1 LLLPLP
7 GLSWKIYCDPAKIGE
22 TVGELCVL
30 VVGTPVVVAAELPVD
45 GVPELGAFETVVSDV
60 VPVVAAPGLLVDE
73 VPKLGASEGV
83 VVEAELLLNVVV
95 LAAREP
101 VVEVREPGASEGVVS
116 DVVPVVAAPG
126 ALVSDNVVPDD
137 SDTEVVVPD
146 EADSE
151 LAAPDVIVS
160 DVVDSG
166 VAVSDS
172 GVPDERAPDAVDS
185 EVGSTVGDPEMTVT
199 EELVVG

>member
-7 GLSWKIYCDPAKIGE
+7 GLSWKIYCDPAKIEE

-30 VVGTPVVVAAELPVD
+30 VVGTLVVVAAELPVD
-45 GVPELGAFETVVSDV
+45 KVPELGASETVVSDV
-60 VPVVAAPGLLVDE
+60 VPVVAAPGLLADE
-73 VPKLGASEGV
+73 VLELGASEGV
-83 VVEAELLLNVVV
+83 VLEDELLLNVVV
-95 LAAREP
+95 LAARVP
-101 VVEVREPGASEGVVS
+101 VNEVREPGTSEGVVS

-151 LAAPDVIVS
+151 LAAPDVVVS

-172 GVPDERAPDAVDS
+172 GVPDERAPDVVDS
-185 EVGSTVGDPEMTVT
+185 EIGSTVGDPEVTVT
-199 EELVVG
+199 EEPVVG